1 MTAPIKIRAAV
12 FNDESGRP
20 TIEPLDLFGPGPGEV
35 LVRIVATGVCHTD
48 HKAAGPGPS
57 PKPVVLGHEG
67 AGIVAAVGEGVSK
80 LAVGDHVVMT
90 FGSCGVCNSCSAGQ
104 PAYCHDGLNYCF
116 TCRPPKARPY
126 LMSPRGPV
134 NGYFF
139 CQSSFATHAIGLE
152 RSVVKIPKDAPLEIM
167 GPLGCGVQTGA
178 GAILNDLKLQPDQT
192 LAVFGVGAL
201 GLSAV
206 MAARIVGAKRII
218 AIDRH
223 QHRIDLARE
232 LGAHDGL
239 LAGEGALTE
248 QILQLCPGGVDVAL
262 DTTGALPVMRQAVDC
277 LAPRGEAGFVSSP
290 WDGSELS
297 IDLRRLLQGRR
308 IRGIIEGD
316 SDPDVFIPRLVEYWR
331 QGLFP
336 FDKLIRFYDFD
347 QIEQAFHDS
356 EAGHAVKP
364 VLRMPHD

>member
-1 MTAPIKIRAAV
+1 MNSPINIRAAV
-12 FNDESGRP
+12 FRDESGRP
-20 TIEPLDLFGPGPGEV
+20 SIEHLDLSGPGPGEV
-35 LVRIVATGVCHTD
+35 LVRIVAAGVCHTD

-67 AGIVAAVGEGVSK
+67 AGIVAAVGAGVSK

-90 FGSCGVCNSCSAGQ
+90 FGSCGACASCDAAQ

-116 TCRPPKARPY
+116 TCRPREARSY
-126 LMSPRGPV
+126 LMSARGPV

-152 RSVVKIPKDAPLEIM
+152 RSVVKIAKDVPLEIM

-178 GAILNDLKLQPDQT
+178 GAVLNDFKLRSTQT
-192 LAVFGVGAL
+192 LAIFGVGAL

-239 LAGEGALTE
+239 LAGDGDLKAKIME
-248 QILQLCPGGVDVAL
+248 ICPEGVDVAL
-262 DTTGALPVMRQAVDC
+262 DTTGVLSVMRQAIDC

-290 WDGSELS
+290 WDGAELS
-297 IDLRRLLQGRR
+297 IDVRRLLQGRS

-336 FDKLIRFYDFD
+336 FEKLIRFYDFE

-356 EAGHAVKP
+356 ETGYTVKP
-364 VLRMPHD
+364 ILRIG